1 MSATVTVHEK
11 LPRPRR
17 LIDPEDIVCPAGCPA
32 LAGTGVLC
40 RVAHEVIDGR
50 LNPHSLQGFCLG
62 DYQACSTW
70 RAEKQ
75 AVAEGRRG
83 ALE

>member
-1 MSATVTVHEK
+1 MSSATAHDK

-32 LAGTGVLC
+32 LAGTGVYC
-40 RVAHEVIDGR
+40 RVAHEAIDGR
-50 LNPHSLQGFCLG
+50 LNPYALRDFCLG
-62 DYQACSTW
+62 EYKRCPTW
-70 RAEKQ
+70 RADKE